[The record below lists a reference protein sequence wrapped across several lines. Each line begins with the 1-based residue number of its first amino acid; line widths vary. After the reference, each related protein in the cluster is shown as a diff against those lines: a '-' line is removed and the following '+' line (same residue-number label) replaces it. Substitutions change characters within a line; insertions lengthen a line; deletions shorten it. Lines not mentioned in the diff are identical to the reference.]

1 MPPDGARLIAVD
13 PTDYEL
19 AGTEVEAETAVLEAE
34 RQQLDAVAES
44 IGSLLEIE
52 RDRLTL
58 AEREFDR
65 ARTLYGHGVLP
76 NEVQGGAVLRR
87 DLQHRQAQ

>member
-13 PTDYEL
+13 PTNYEL

-34 RQQLDAVAES
+34 RQQLDADAES
-44 IGSLLEIE
+44 IGSLLKIE

-58 AEREFDR
+58 AERELDR
-65 ARTLYGHGVLP
+65 VRTLYDHGVLP
-76 NEVQGGAVLRR
+76 DEVQCGAVLRR
-87 DLQHRQAQ
+87 DLQHSQAQ